1 MQNSDIWTHF
11 RTAKDSWIERSYFQS
26 WNDLGGCSTS
36 RCSKSERFFYR
47 TMWISPRFLC
57 RLTALIM
64 LLLPFNDRACY
75 IRKPSN
81 LPHRSYDRHIST
93 FRGYRF
99 LFSIRNP
106 YINRFTNYFSIHS
119 KPSYPQKV
127 VLHSITARF
136 CLRSYYSAIWLP
148 FSNLQTWSR
157 DTNWMITVTHCMMGA
172 T

>member
-1 MQNSDIWTHF
+1 MVYVMCIHHIFIDWRRDGLTIYLLCYF
-11 RTAKDSWIERSYFQS
+11 RR
-26 WNDLGGCSTS
+26 
-36 RCSKSERFFYR
+36 
-47 TMWISPRFLC
+47 PRFLC
-57 RLTALIM
+57 RLTALII
-64 LLLPFNDRACY
+64 LLLPFKDRAWY
-75 IRKPSN
+75 LRKPSN

>member
-1 MQNSDIWTHF
+1 MGFANFDLQLQTLSYLNHLIWRLSFSQNCIVKIF
-11 RTAKDSWIERSYFQS
+11 CIELISYRK
-26 WNDLGGCSTS
+26 L
-36 RCSKSERFFYR
+36 
-47 TMWISPRFLC
+47 SPRFLC

-64 LLLPFNDRACY
+64 LLSPFKDRAWY

-81 LPHRSYDRHIST
+81 LPHRSYARHIST

>member
-1 MQNSDIWTHF
+1 MCRSESWWGKSAVF
-11 RTAKDSWIERSYFQS
+11 RIYYPLTLNGYSNFINAVKRQRNLGLYRS
-26 WNDLGGCSTS
+26 GST
-36 RCSKSERFFYR
+36 CL
-47 TMWISPRFLC
+47 ISPRFLC

-64 LLLPFNDRACY
+64 LLLPFKDRAWY